1 MEIPPGTVLFGHT
14 GIEGQRMKVTVTRIE
29 FSGNILPVN
38 LSAYDLDGGEGLFV
52 PDSQERTAAKEAA
65 AGIGSGLGAGIS
77 FTHNAGQ
84 QVAMDVVR
92 GAMSGGTRYLAAK
105 LRQVKVSVKAGYQ
118 LLLISKE

>member
-1 MEIPPGTVLFGHT
+1 
-14 GIEGQRMKVTVTRIE
+14 MKVTVTQIE
-29 FSGNILPVN
+29 FSGNILPVH
-38 LSAYDLDGGEGLFV
+38 LSAHDLDGGEGLFV
-52 PDSQERTAAKEAA
+52 PDSKERTAAKEAA
-65 AGIGSGLGAGIS
+65 AGIGSGLGTGIS

-92 GAMSGGTRYLAAK
+92 GAMTGGTRYLAAK